1 MTKHELQ
8 KQKEKLEEMIR
19 VCEIE
24 KVAEKIIEVQR
35 KRLAEIQEKLNEIV

>member
-1 MTKHELQ
+1 MKKHELQ
-8 KQKEKLEEMIR
+8 KQKEKLEEQIR

-24 KVAEKIIEVQR
+24 KVADRIIEIQR